1 MSTKELVINFP
12 DLRLNSLTI
21 LKQKST
27 TLCYVCLYCG
37 YSDRYDRMKSV
48 ELPVRKRKPRSSSN
62 VHKKEEMEQRKN
74 PQSQMVEA
82 QKVPAKDQFCNCELC
97 QISHESSSTRDS
109 VGRLEGKYFCKAC
122 DFSTESKVALSVH
135 MTSHNQYCYVICE
148 TCYIKAKGTTVDKD
162 LNNQD
167 KVYEDKSVSK
177 DRTDSDKDKALSC
190 DQCSYK
196 ASNPYRLMIHLRTH
210 TGEKPFKCDQCSY
223 SATQNSHLTI
233 HKRTHTRERPYGC
246 NLCSFR
252 AISKSTLKNHLR
264 THSYMGPFKCELCN
278 YSSRWKSGLANHR
291 KKKHTG
297 CD

>member
-62 VHKKEEMEQRKN
+62 VHKKEEMEQGKN
-74 PQSQMVEA
+74 SQMVET

-97 QISHESSSTRDS
+97 QISHLSSSTRDF
-109 VGRLEGKYFCKAC
+109 VGRLEGKYFCKEC

-135 MTSHNQYCYVICE
+135 MTSHENQRYFICDMCYSN
-148 TCYIKAKGTTVDKD
+148 AKVKRTAVSSK
-162 LNNQD
+162 NQHI
-167 KVYEDKSVSK
+167 VYDDTSDSAEDKPFK
-177 DRTDSDKDKALSC
+177 C
-190 DQCSYK
+190 YECSYR
-196 ASNPYRLMIHLRTH
+196 AATRARLKIHLRIH
-210 TGEKPFKCDQCSY
+210 TGERPFKCDQCNY
-223 SATQNSHLTI
+223 SATQNGHLTT
-233 HKRTHTRERPYGC
+233 HKRTHTGERPYGC

-252 AISKSTLKNHLR
+252 ASLKLTLRCHMR
-264 THSYMGPFKCELCN
+264 THSYARPYKCELCK
-278 YSSRWKSGLANHR
+278 YSSRWKSGLANHHQN
-291 KKKHTG
+291 KHTG
-297 CD
+297 CETFVRNQS